1 VVHDRDLEPMLT
13 VLAEPNAAGRAT
25 SIGEP
30 DGTAIVLD
38 AFGLSDIGRTRENND
53 DRFIVATLARRLAVR
68 HSNFPGAGEH
78 AVANATQAW
87 LFAVAD
93 GVGGIAGGEVASAI
107 AIDSICAHALRLMPW
122 SSPIEPLPVT
132 AAIDGLRR
140 AIAASQRRM
149 QRIAESRGMDT
160 RLGTTLTVALV
171 AWPELLVV
179 HVGDSRAYVLDPP
192 RSSGPQLPGGALH
205 RLTRDHTLA
214 EVLRAGGIDV
224 PRSAESGPAGLLVN
238 AVGGGSDELD
248 VDVVVRRLAPG
259 ARLLLATDG
268 LTRYVDDVE
277 LGERL
282 AATDSAEVIARGLV
296 GDALARGG
304 EDNVT
309 AVLAGFHE
317 RVSEPRTDP

>member
-1 VVHDRDLEPMLT
+1 MLT
-13 VLAEPNAAGRAT
+13 ILAEPSADGSGAILGD
-25 SIGEP
+25 SV
-30 DGTAIVLD
+30 DGTAIGLD

-53 DRFIVATLARRLAVR
+53 DRFIVATLERKLAVS
-68 HSNFPGAGEH
+68 HSNFPGAADR

-122 SSPIEPLPVT
+122 ASPVEPSPVT

-140 AIAASQRRM
+140 AVAASQRRM

-160 RLGTTLTVALV
+160 RLGTTLTLALV

-179 HVGDSRAYVLDPP
+179 HVGDSRAYVLDNPE
-192 RSSGPQLPGGALH
+192 LPGGALH

-224 PRSAESGPAGLLVN
+224 PEAAESGPAGFLVN
-238 AVGGGSDELD
+238 AIGGGSDELD
-248 VDVVVRRLAPG
+248 IDIVARRLAPG

-268 LTRYVDDVE
+268 LTRYIDDIE
-277 LGERL
+277 LAQRL
-282 AATDSAEVIARGLV
+282 ATMQSADTVARELV
-296 GDALARGG
+296 GDALSRGG

-309 AVLAGFHE
+309 VVLAAFHE
-317 RVSEPRTDP
+317 RVRETRTDP

>member
-1 VVHDRDLEPMLT
+1 MLT
-13 VLAEPNAAGRAT
+13 VLAVPDPAGGGA
-25 SIGEP
+25 SIGESA
-30 DGTAIVLD
+30 DGSAIGLD

-53 DRFIVATLARRLAVR
+53 DRFVVATLERKLDVR

-78 AVANATQAW
+78 AIANATQAW

-122 SSPIEPLPVT
+122 SSPVEPLPVT

-140 AIAASQRRM
+140 AVAASQRRM

-160 RLGTTLTVALV
+160 RLGTTLTVALL

-179 HVGDSRAYVLDPP
+179 HVGDSRAYVLDDPS
-192 RSSGPQLPGGALH
+192 RPGSALH

-224 PRSAESGPAGLLVN
+224 PEAAESGPAGFLVN
-238 AVGGGSDELD
+238 AIGGGSDELD
-248 VDVVVRRLAPG
+248 VDVVARRLAPG

-277 LGERL
+277 IAQRL
-282 AATDSAEVIARGLV
+282 ATNESAETIARGLV
-296 GDALARGG
+296 RDALARGG

-309 AVLAGFHE
+309 VVLAAFPE
-317 RVSEPRTDP
+317 REPSTRG